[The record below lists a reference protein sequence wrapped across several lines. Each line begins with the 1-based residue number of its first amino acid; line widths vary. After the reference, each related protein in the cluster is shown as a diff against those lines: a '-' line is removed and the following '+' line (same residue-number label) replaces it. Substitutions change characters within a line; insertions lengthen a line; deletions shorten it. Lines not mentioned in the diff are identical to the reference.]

1 MNTTGRH
8 GGHTIRLQR
17 IWKHE
22 KAVIIP
28 YDHGAYSGVV
38 EGLEDPRRLTERIAA
53 TAADAVLVAPG
64 VLRAIAPALG
74 SLGVVLRMDGGFT
87 SFAAVPSDYQT
98 LAAAEDAVRL
108 GADAGIIFTF
118 IGVPDE
124 AASLQRLGRTA
135 ADADIWGLPLIAE
148 VLPPGLL
155 NNHFGSGIWPKGRKN
170 ADIVVDTRNVARVA
184 VETGADI
191 IKTRYTGDVASF
203 RSVVE
208 TCGAPVI
215 VAGGPKLDGTDE
227 ALLRLAHDCMH
238 AGAAG
243 IIFGRNVWHHPKME
257 RLIAALCAIVH
268 EDEGVDAA
276 RKLLR

>member
-1 MNTTGRH
+1 MKSHGTQSGRS
-8 GGHTIRLQR
+8 IRLQR

-22 KAVIIP
+22 RAVIIP

-38 EGLEDPRRLTERIAA
+38 RGLENPLRLTERIAA
-53 TAADAVLVAPG
+53 TRADAVLVAPG
-64 VLRAIAPALG
+64 VLRTVATAVKQ
-74 SLGVVLRMDGGFT
+74 LGVVLRMDGGHT
-87 SFAAVPSDYQT
+87 AFAGVPSDYQSFVG
-98 LAAAEDAVRL
+98 AEDALRL
-108 GADAGIIFTF
+108 GADAGIVFTF
-118 IGVPDE
+118 IGIPDE
-124 AASLQRLGRTA
+124 PASLLRLGRMA

-155 NNHFGSGIWPKGRKN
+155 NNHFGSGIFPKGKKN
-170 ADIVVDTRNVARVA
+170 ADVVGDTRNVARIA

-203 RSVVE
+203 RSVVD

-227 ALLRLAHDCMH
+227 SLLRFARDCVR

-243 IIFGRNVWHHPKME
+243 IIFGRNVWQHPKME
-257 RLIAALCAIVH
+257 KLIAALCALVH
-268 EDEGVDAA
+268 EEESVESAL
-276 RKLLR
+276 KLLR